1 MTKAD
6 QLTSGVC
13 EGCGDRSLLIPL
25 HGPKG
30 GPLRCP
36 LCVGKWNAEH
46 TRRRK
51 WGRII
56 IKAMKMYKK
65 EGGSWSDFDK
75 LKRAAMLGGLL
86 NAPEITLGYGSADT
100 IGAEVPDVTSE
111 LLADTLKLTHPDR
124 QPAERKQLAQRVT
137 QELLALQPFVFP
149 AAKPE
154 PAPAPRDTSFKA
166 SPQPLKQPSRT
177 AFPCELCADTVPG
190 HYCDACRAEWER
202 RENEK
207 DNRAREKQRR
217 WYAARRQRQKARQ
230 RAACLTC
237 GIKIEANRTD
247 ARFCSPACRQKHH
260 RRNKGVTAASS
271 STANFETAVTR
282 KPRKVW
288 KLEQRDGHLWHGD
301 TQVTEDGGP
310 GKNPHGSWGWHRGD
324 WRVSGTAL
332 AKLGMYKNYWYPV
345 HRCWDCDGWILAHP
359 NTARCGDC
367 KAVHDAK
374 AATAP
379 QSNRA
384 R

>member
-190 HYCDACRAEWER
+190 HYCDACRAEWGKARER
-202 RENEK
+202 ERQS
-207 DNRAREKQRR
+207 RAREATPLVRR
-217 WYAARRQRQKARQ
+217 PPAAAEGATAGSVLDVRHQDRGQPHGRQVLFAS
-230 RAACLTC
+230 L
-237 GIKIEANRTD
+237 
-247 ARFCSPACRQKHH
+247 PAE
-260 RRNKGVTAASS
+260 ASS
-271 STANFETAVTR
+271 
-282 KPRKVW
+282 
-288 KLEQRDGHLWHGD
+288 
-301 TQVTEDGGP
+301 
-310 GKNPHGSWGWHRGD
+310 
-324 WRVSGTAL
+324 
-332 AKLGMYKNYWYPV
+332 
-345 HRCWDCDGWILAHP
+345 
-359 NTARCGDC
+359 
-367 KAVHDAK
+367 
-374 AATAP
+374 AAT
-379 QSNRA
+379 RA
-384 R
+384 LRLRQVLRQTLKQP